1 MAQTY
6 GNLED
11 SNVPSTIH
19 GVGDVVRAARLRAG
33 YSTEQLA
40 ITSGLT
46 EFEIA
51 KIEAGRDNRARL
63 IKRIAGVLKI
73 DLSSLS
79 GALAA

>member
-1 MAQTY
+1 MSQTF
-6 GNLED
+6 GSLED
-11 SNVPSTIH
+11 FSVPSTLQGLGI
-19 GVGDVVRAARLRAG
+19 VVRAARLRAG

-51 KIEAGRDNRARL
+51 KIEAGRDNRARVV
-63 IKRIAGVLKI
+63 KRIAGVLKI

-79 GALAA
+79 GELAA